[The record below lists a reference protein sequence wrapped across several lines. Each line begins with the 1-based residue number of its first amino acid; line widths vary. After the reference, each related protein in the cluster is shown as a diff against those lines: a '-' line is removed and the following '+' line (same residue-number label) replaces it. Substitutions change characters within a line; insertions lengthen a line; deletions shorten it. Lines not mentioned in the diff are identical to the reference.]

1 MESNTSELLMKADD
15 CEIFGWIFD
24 YAAWMAWDEFQR
36 NHTVDSR
43 TERSFMTGVMEYTP
57 GVNQERIHHVE
68 FVHLLCLLADG
79 EKVDLCYTRGDEAHR
94 TPLEIALDNVTK
106 LEESMKQKS
115 PMRSEMAELR
125 RLIKIQAVLALLRAR
140 DTHSA
145 KNLLTAFW
153 PKQIKRSAEDKEV
166 VTTLNAMIEGKKNKA
181 FDAAHSHP
189 KFCQS
194 LIPILKQ
201 VHDQFKRPF
210 LIEVIAKKKD
220 IQTAKPATVIPHSQ
234 LKKACGPKM
243 WKKVL
248 EASEKMVEE
257 GKASSSSSSPRRTPR
272 RGRKLPASSTSEE
285 EPSPAKRGRSIRSL
299 KYGQSSK
306 IPKKSSD
313 PEKNTEKVEWNS
325 ILDSDEEG
333 ELKTRI
339 NGDKSINTPVINATL
354 GEIPGNI
361 PHRKHHKNPTPTKRR
376 PWSSEEEEE
385 LKLGINRF
393 GVGKWAEINE
403 AYCFNNR
410 TNVQLKDKYRTMVK
424 QGLI

>member
-1 MESNTSELLMKADD
+1 
-15 CEIFGWIFD
+15 
-24 YAAWMAWDEFQR
+24 MAWDEFQR

-106 LEESMKQKS
+106 LEESLKQKS
-115 PMRSEMAELR
+115 PMRSEMAEMR

-140 DTHSA
+140 DTQSA
-145 KNLLTAFW
+145 KDLLLALW

-234 LKKACGPKM
+234 LKK
-243 WKKVL
+243 
-248 EASEKMVEE
+248 VEE
-257 GKASSSSSSPRRTPR
+257 GKASSSSSSPRSTPR
-272 RGRKLPASSTSEE
+272 RGLKLPASSTSEE

-299 KYGQSSK
+299 RYGQSSK
-306 IPKKSSD
+306 IAKKSSD
-313 PEKNTEKVEWNS
+313 PEKNPEKVEWDS
-325 ILDSDEEG
+325 IIDSDEEG

-403 AYCFNNR
+403 AYSFNNR